1 MYSHVLSCTIMY
13 FHGTHTKIDAL
24 CALTPSPTSS
34 GKTTR
39 ICVFRGTHTQI
50 YALKYMRVHEYM
62 GVHGSKWILN
72 SRFFRKGGGSVC
84 EVSRVFYRV
93 HYVTVLAHDKDDDS
107 VTENIEHEENFLEKL
122 KGELWMFDY
131 YFNYFNLI
139 FFPFR
144 SLIIKYQVID
154 LDRITMKMK
163 MMAMLLI
170 SMKLILTHI
179 QQYLKK
185 VMNFKYF
192 LKVYNVNN

>member
-1 MYSHVLSCTIMY
+1 MSTW
-13 FHGTHTKIDAL
+13 
-24 CALTPSPTSS
+24 
-34 GKTTR
+34 
-39 ICVFRGTHTQI
+39 
-50 YALKYMRVHEYM
+50 EYM
-62 GVHGSKWILN
+62 GVNEFWILGF
-72 SRFFRKGGGSVC
+72 SERGGGGSFFG
-84 EVSRVFYRV
+84 VSRVFCRV